1 MIKERVGIQT
11 VEASTLYTA
20 PPLPQS
26 IFGSVNEVTNAAS
39 LARRRAGVSM
49 IALQAVAERDGDD
62 ARRVGGDVS
71 RGKGILVQSSVKD
84 GWLSGAVCP
93 VGMHLDEE
101 DAVEVKTMVDVDE
114 VNVCGWGMMVL
125 MRGLSVRGKLG
136 KEGECRDW

>member
-1 MIKERVGIQT
+1 MQT

-26 IFGSVNEVTNAAS
+26 IFSSVNEVTDAAS

-49 IALQAVAERDGDD
+49 IALQAVADGDGDD
-62 ARRVGGDVS
+62 ARSVGGDVS
-71 RGKGILVQSSVKD
+71 RGKGILVQGGVVD

-101 DAVEVKTMVDVDE
+101 DAVEV
-114 VNVCGWGMMVL
+114 
-125 MRGLSVRGKLG
+125 
-136 KEGECRDW
+136 